1 MEKIGIVLLNYN
13 DFESVFDFI
22 RFVEPYSNIIEL
34 ALVDNNSTDG
44 SYEKFL
50 EFNKKW
56 IHVIKAQSNNGYASG
71 NNLGLRYLA
80 LNFPNIKVL
89 CISNPDVILNK
100 ECLIKILES
109 FSLYPDYAVLTGVMY
124 NPNGSIDQ
132 NPYLDLPTLLS
143 TVVFC
148 FWGGRRITKLM
159 NRKKIDFS
167 CPIQNVPALPGCFFA
182 IRKKFLDQI
191 GYLDENT
198 FLYCEENILAKQ
210 VCLNGFKCGIIT
222 SATYIHNHSVSIN
235 KTYNEVQK
243 NKMYNSSFL
252 YYFKKYEKKT
262 PLMITLLKCAMF
274 LGNIELSIITLIRK
288 CLHI

>member
-89 CISNPDVILNK
+89 CISNPDVIHPGEQFKIYTNGGGSSSNTTYTVKSGDTLSSIAAKIGTTWQKIYNDNRDK
-100 ECLIKILES
+100 IPNPDIIYPGQQLVIK
-109 FSLYPDYAVLTGVMY
+109 
-124 NPNGSIDQ
+124 
-132 NPYLDLPTLLS
+132 
-143 TVVFC
+143 
-148 FWGGRRITKLM
+148 
-159 NRKKIDFS
+159 
-167 CPIQNVPALPGCFFA
+167 
-182 IRKKFLDQI
+182 
-191 GYLDENT
+191 
-198 FLYCEENILAKQ
+198 
-210 VCLNGFKCGIIT
+210 
-222 SATYIHNHSVSIN
+222 
-235 KTYNEVQK
+235 
-243 NKMYNSSFL
+243 
-252 YYFKKYEKKT
+252 
-262 PLMITLLKCAMF
+262 
-274 LGNIELSIITLIRK
+274 
-288 CLHI
+288 